1 MPFSQVFQSLSAIAS
16 IIAPAKRPIRPLE
29 IDLEAFQPLSKA
41 ERAVLGRW
49 VSEDGAIRLDLRPH
63 GRFGK
68 HRDQSPSHGGR
79 YEVDASQLYFESDA
93 GHVWSGELRRGQLA
107 FGEKRFHRTMQLDPV
122 RLLQLGRQ
130 SQA

>member
-1 MPFSQVFQSLSAIAS
+1 MPFSQVFQSLGAIAS
-16 IIAPAKRPIRPLE
+16 IIAPAKRPTRPLE

-49 VSEDGAIRLDLRPH
+49 VSEDGAIRLDLRAN

-68 HRDQSPSHGGR
+68 QRDQTPSHGGR

-93 GHVWSGELRRGQLA
+93 GHVWRGEVRRGQLA
-107 FGEKRFHRTMQLDPV
+107 FGEKRFRRTLQLDPAGLIQPD
-122 RLLQLGRQ
+122 R
-130 SQA
+130 

>member
-1 MPFSQVFQSLSAIAS
+1 MPFSQVFQSLGAIAS

-49 VSEDGAIRLDLRPH
+49 VSEDGAIRLDLRPN

-68 HRDQSPSHGGR
+68 QRDQAQSHGGR

-107 FGEKRFHRTMQLDPV
+107 FGEKRFRRTMQLDPA
-122 RLLQLGRQ
+122 RLVQ
-130 SQA
+130 SDR

>member
-1 MPFSQVFQSLSAIAS
+1 MPFSQVFQSLGAIAS
-16 IIAPAKRPIRPLE
+16 IIVPAKRPVRPLE

-49 VSEDGAIRLDLRPH
+49 VSEDGAIRLDLRPN

-68 HRDQSPSHGGR
+68 QRDQAQSHGGR

-107 FGEKRFHRTMQLDPV
+107 FGEKRFRRTMQLDPV
-122 RLLQLGRQ
+122 GLIRSDR
-130 SQA
+130 